1 MQNRS
6 LYLMKGIFY
15 KGIDKAREPLG
26 IVKHYKI
33 KKSRKPLSLSL
44 KDNNG
49 DDAELFLE
57 IS

>member
-1 MQNRS
+1 
-6 LYLMKGIFY
+6 MKGIFY